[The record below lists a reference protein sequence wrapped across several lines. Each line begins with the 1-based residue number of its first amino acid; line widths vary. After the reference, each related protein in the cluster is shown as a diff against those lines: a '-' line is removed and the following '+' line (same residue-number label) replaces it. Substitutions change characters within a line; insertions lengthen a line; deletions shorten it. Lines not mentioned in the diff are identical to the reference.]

1 MEKNIR
7 YLITAHHEDDQIE
20 NFFIRLLR
28 GSGLTGLSSMPGNMK
43 YNNNLKTYNV
53 VFEDKIWVGST
64 STVYSDVT
72 ISTESAVMPNSV
84 VDKDVKTGTIVGGNP
99 AKVISRFPKKF
110 TKDSGELRALFERDK
125 DLSIHNAKSGYD

>member
-1 MEKNIR
+1 MSNVVKGIPKTSVE
-7 YLITAHHEDDQIE
+7 
-20 NFFIRLLR
+20 
-28 GSGLTGLSSMPGNMK
+28 

-72 ISTESAVMPNSV
+72 ISTESAIMPNSV

-125 DLSIHNAKSGYD
+125 DLSIHNAKSGYDLYVSYSSMWGFCRQVFLIEV